1 MIKKP
6 LVPVR
11 FKMVLG
17 TFILAMNVLIDR
29 IFISVAKEPISESLS
44 FSEGQMGWVLSIFAL
59 GYALFQT
66 PSGIM
71 ADRFGPRKILTAVV
85 TLWSVF
91 AALSGAAWNFL
102 SMMVVRFLFG
112 AGEAGA
118 FPAMSRAVYSWI
130 PLKERGIVN
139 GINFSGG
146 RVGAALS
153 MLFMPWLL
161 HAAGWRMG
169 FVYLSLIGIFWA
181 VIWFWWF
188 RDDPTQHPTIGE
200 EEKAY
205 ILKNRQRD
213 EVKKTIE
220 KKSISMQTLFGSK
233 NMWLLM
239 VQYFASN
246 FTFFFALSWMF
257 PYIQTKY
264 NLTPAEAGM
273 YSAFPLIFGALG
285 NWFSG
290 WMVDFLYKKVNW
302 TFSRKFTGIVGF
314 ILAAAGLLA
323 SGYMATPFYAVV
335 FLSLATFGA
344 DMTLSPSW
352 SVCNDTGKE
361 NSGAVSGTMN
371 MAGNLGSFLT
381 ALAFPYLKVW
391 SGSVMPFF
399 FIGAGLNLLAI
410 LLWTRIKP
418 EKSIEEY

>member
-1 MIKKP
+1 MNKK
-6 LVPVR
+6 LIFPVR
-11 FKMVLG
+11 YKMVAG

-29 IFISVAKEPISESLS
+29 IFISVAKEPVSESLS
-44 FSEGQMGWVLSIFAL
+44 FSDAQMGWVLSIFAL

-66 PSGIM
+66 PTGIM
-71 ADRFGPRKILTAVV
+71 ADKYGPRKILTAVV

-91 AALSGAAWNFL
+91 AALSGAAWNFI
-102 SMMVVRFLFG
+102 SMLVVRFLFG

-118 FPAMSRAVYSWI
+118 FPAMSRAVFSWI
-130 PLKERGIVN
+130 PVKERGIVN

-146 RVGAALS
+146 RVGAAVS

-169 FVYLSLIGIFWA
+169 FVYLSLIGFIWA
-181 VIWFWWF
+181 VIWYWWF
-188 RDDPTQHPTIGE
+188 RDDPSDHSTISN
-200 EEKAY
+200 EEKEF
-205 ILKNRQRD
+205 ILKNRQQQA
-213 EVKKTIE
+213 VNTE
-220 KKSISMQTLFGSK
+220 KKIIPMSVLFGSK

-239 VQYFASN
+239 IQYFASN

-257 PYIQTKY
+257 PHIQSTY
-264 NLTPAEAGM
+264 SLSPAQAGF

-285 NWFSG
+285 NWTSG
-290 WMVDFLYKKVNW
+290 WMVDFFYKHVNIN
-302 TFSRKFTGIVGF
+302 FSRKFTGIVGF
-314 ILAAAGLLA
+314 ILAAGGLLV
-323 SGYMATPFYAVV
+323 SVYMTTPFYAVV

-371 MAGNLGSFLT
+371 MAGNLGSFIT
-381 ALAFPYLKVW
+381 ALAFPYLKDW
-391 SGSVMPFF
+391 SGSVLPFF
-399 FIGAGLNLLAI
+399 FVGAALNLVAVY
-410 LLWTRIKP
+410 LWTRIKP